1 MESLFHEAGLAHIR
15 GDFIDYSAFTLAE
28 GEQENNDSSS
38 LIWERYVH
46 ALLEGTLQGEDTAD
60 AIQDIPPEKLAR
72 IMNSASPD
80 TFSEESYDRVITSYI
95 RKSSE
100 RTFSSRDLKKI
111 LDFINDLKPEIK
123 RQFLSATVGTIS
135 KDLDVVNDVL
145 QNMTGDD
152 VLNLLSIINEQMVIV
167 PEALQNILS
176 KFSKLDPT
184 RAKAPRYGGGL
195 IEDDFVLSPEVTGL
209 LAEADFKAFVTDAYQ
224 NEIQNIIRHDTKRVI
239 KEWLAEVEHEWKDE
253 YIEGAFHRTILELIS
268 SDYPDLILK
277 EDYKYYIDILIEQVS
292 QFLNTGQYDQ
302 MLLTFKSLESNT
314 GNTGLKETVSSTSEH
329 FHSTYFIGALV
340 DSFRGIGRQSRE
352 DVYQLCN
359 YYGEKIIPF
368 LIDALIEEESPSVR
382 KFMISLI
389 AGFGD
394 AASSEALSKMK
405 DKRWFV
411 TRNMLFILMESG
423 SDESLKKARPYCNH
437 ENPRVSFEAIK
448 CLLKAKDDHGVHCL
462 RKFLRSDSRENIKKS
477 VVLAGAFKVGQ
488 LVPDLLELLRKKAV
502 TGADLEAKI
511 PIVRTLGQIGNP
523 EARTYLEKILSSKT
537 FLYKGSLEKLKDEV
551 RATLHTHFECSEKPS
566 DADCQTIRI

>member
-1 MESLFHEAGLAHIR
+1 MKSLFHEAGFAHIR

-28 GEQENNDSSS
+28 GEKENNNSSS

-46 ALLEGTLQGEDTAD
+46 ALLEGILQGEDAAD
-60 AIQDIPPEKLAR
+60 AIQDIPPDKLAR

-80 TFSEESYDRVITSYI
+80 TFSEESYDKVITSYI

-100 RTFSSRDLKKI
+100 RTFSSIDLKKI
-111 LDFINDLKPEIK
+111 LDFISDLKPEIK
-123 RQFLSATVGTIS
+123 RQFLYATVGTIS

-184 RAKAPRYGGGL
+184 RAKAPRYGGGF

-268 SDYPDLILK
+268 SDYTDLILK
-277 EDYKYYIDILIEQVS
+277 EDYKYYNDILIEQVS
-292 QFLNTGQYDQ
+292 QLLNTGQYDQ
-302 MLLTFKSLESNT
+302 MLLTFKSLESSI

-352 DVYQLCN
+352 
-359 YYGEKIIPF
+359 
-368 LIDALIEEESPSVR
+368 
-382 KFMISLI
+382 
-389 AGFGD
+389 
-394 AASSEALSKMK
+394 
-405 DKRWFV
+405 
-411 TRNMLFILMESG
+411 
-423 SDESLKKARPYCNH
+423 
-437 ENPRVSFEAIK
+437 
-448 CLLKAKDDHGVHCL
+448 
-462 RKFLRSDSRENIKKS
+462 
-477 VVLAGAFKVGQ
+477 
-488 LVPDLLELLRKKAV
+488 LLRK
-502 TGADLEAKI
+502 
-511 PIVRTLGQIGNP
+511 NHH
-523 EARTYLEKILSSKT
+523 LSENS
-537 FLYKGSLEKLKDEV
+537 
-551 RATLHTHFECSEKPS
+551 
-566 DADCQTIRI
+566 